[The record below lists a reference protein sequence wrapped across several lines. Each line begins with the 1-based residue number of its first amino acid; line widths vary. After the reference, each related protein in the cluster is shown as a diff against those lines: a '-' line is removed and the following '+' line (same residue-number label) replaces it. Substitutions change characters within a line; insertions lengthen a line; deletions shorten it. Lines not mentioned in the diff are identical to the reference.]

1 MQHHNDLILR
11 LSNKWQLINLRP
23 LAKSAFTN
31 NYALLAYS
39 AHYCTDVVLK
49 ICPSDD
55 ITYEQRTLH
64 YFNGHGCVKLLDY
77 DIKNN
82 GLLLEYI
89 HPGSMLKNLF
99 PKDDSKAV
107 EITVKVIKELHSHQN
122 FAYNLREFPT
132 INRWLDLLGN
142 YKGDKVPKALLKKAK
157 NLSDKLLS
165 TQGKLFVLHGDL
177 HHENILQQDDS
188 WVAIDPIG
196 VVGELEYEFGAFI
209 RNPVPE
215 LLQERNAEQII
226 MHRIDQFSNIF
237 DCEKQ
242 RLIDWSFV
250 QAVLVA
256 CWSEWDYYIRFAEII
271 ENKITY

>member
-1 MQHHNDLILR
+1 MH
-11 LSNKWQLINLRP
+11 LSNKWQLSNLRP

-31 NYALLAYS
+31 NHVILAYS
-39 AHYCTDVVLK
+39 ACYRTDVVLK

-55 ITYEQRTLH
+55 ITYEQKTLH

-77 DIKNN
+77 DAQNH

-89 HPGSMLKNLF
+89 QPGSMLKDLF
-99 PKDDSKAV
+99 PRDDSKAV
-107 EITVKVIKELHSHQN
+107 EIAANVIKELHFHQN
-122 FAYNLREFPT
+122 LLVNLHEFPT
-132 INRWLDLLGN
+132 INAWLDLLGN
-142 YKGDKVPKALLKKAK
+142 YKGEKVSETLLKEAK
-157 NLSDKLLS
+157 NLSDKLLN
-165 TQGKLFVLHGDL
+165 TQGNLYVLHGDL
-177 HHENILQQDDS
+177 HHENILQHGDS
-188 WVAIDPIG
+188 WVAIDPKG

-215 LLQERNAEQII
+215 LLQESNAEQII

-237 DCEKQ
+237 GCEKQ

-256 CWSEWDYYIRFAEII
+256 CWSEWDYYSQFAEII
-271 ENKITY
+271 KKFCSKKGNE